1 MVTDDITSSTTTATA
16 QNLRRLCALRNATLI
31 GLVVA
36 ILLSHYWLKLTLPL
50 QELSATLLLIALLN
64 VATYWRMRQVWVV
77 KEPELFA
84 QLTLDVAMLTVVL
97 YLSGGSTNPF
107 VMLYLV
113 PLALTAASLPQRYT
127 WSMAALTTLCYGIL
141 MFKSRP
147 LALGMHH
154 HDDAFSLHI
163 VGMWFGFVLS
173 AIWIAWFGVRMAQ
186 ALRDRDAMLA
196 RRREQ
201 ELKQERVVAL
211 GALAA
216 GAAHELGTPLAT
228 LAIVAGDLEPEKPL
242 PSQSL
247 QVLRDQIARCKHI
260 LNSLAASAGAV
271 RAIGG
276 GKQALDEFI
285 KDIVKVWQ
293 VSRPQANLVRAEY
306 HGSIPVPEILTE
318 QTLAQ
323 AITNLLNNA
332 ADASRQHVELE
343 CRWTPET
350 LLLEI
355 ADRGAGLSPEVAQ
368 LAGESFVTSQSGGL
382 GLGLFLTFSTL
393 ERLGGEVSLFN
404 RDGGGAVC
412 RLSMPLTAIMVNA

>member
-1 MVTDDITSSTTTATA
+1 M
-16 QNLRRLCALRNATLI
+16 TLMI
-31 GLVVA
+31 
-36 ILLSHYWLKLTLPL
+36 
-50 QELSATLLLIALLN
+50 IALIN
-64 VATYWRMRQVWVV
+64 VVTYWRMRQAWVV
-77 KEPELFA
+77 REQELFA
-84 QLTLDVAMLTVVL
+84 QLTLDVATLTVVL

-113 PLALTAASLPQRYT
+113 PLALTAASLPQNYT
-127 WSMAALTTLCYGIL
+127 WSMVALTTLCYGIL
-141 MFKSRP
+141 MFYYRP

-154 HDDAFSLHI
+154 HDEAFSLHI
-163 VGMWFGFVLS
+163 AGMWFGFVLS

-228 LAIVAGDLEPEKPL
+228 LAIVAGELESEKPL
-242 PSQSL
+242 PAQSHQL
-247 QVLRDQIARCKHI
+247 LRDQVARCKHI

-271 RAIGG
+271 RAQGG

-285 KDIVKVWQ
+285 KDIVRVWQ
-293 VSRPQANLVRAEY
+293 ATRPQATLVREEY
-306 HGSIPVPEILTE
+306 HGATPVPEILTE

-343 CRWTPET
+343 CRWTLDT
-350 LLLEI
+350 LILEI

-368 LAGESFVTSQSGGL
+368 QAGESFVTSQSGGL
-382 GLGLFLTFSTL
+382 GLGLFLSFSTL

-412 RLSMPLTAIMVNA
+412 RLSLPLAALMLST